1 MIDAAFVDEG
11 FLVCVNGKR
20 ETVRG
25 VVITASMDT
34 PAKAE
39 AQHFMHHNGNFGCPF
54 CLNPGENVSTETKK
68 KSTVHVYPC
77 KEYPLRTREGTI
89 ENVRDALKSEKPVS
103 FLFLSSFF
111 FLFFLFFSLLFILIF
126 FFFEKK
132 LFSSSFSSALQ
143 VQGVKSA
150 SIFLLFPM
158 FCFIWGSQRTTCTL
172 SVLVS
177 QRS

>member
-1 MIDAAFVDEG
+1 MLLKTDLFVFFSFFFLLMIDAAFVDEG
-11 FLVCVNGKR
+11 FMVTVNEKR

-89 ENVRDALKSEKPVS
+89 ENARDALKSEKTVS

-111 FLFFLFFSLLFILIF
+111 SFSFFSFL
-126 FFFEKK
+126 
-132 LFSSSFSSALQ
+132 SFSS
-143 VQGVKSA
+143 
-150 SIFLLFPM
+150 
-158 FCFIWGSQRTTCTL
+158 
-172 SVLVS
+172 
-177 QRS
+177 

>member
-11 FLVCVNGKR
+11 FMVTVNEKR

-39 AQHFMHHNGNFGCPF
+39 AQHFMRHNGNFGCPF
-54 CLNPGENVSTETKK
+54 CLNSGENVSTETKK

-103 FLFLSSFF
+103 FLFLSSS
-111 FLFFLFFSLLFILIF
+111 FFSFFSFHLDF
-126 FFFEKK
+126 FFFFFFFFCTSGPRCQECVNISFVSDV
-132 LFSSSFSSALQ
+132 LFHL
-143 VQGVKSA
+143 GVPSGLHA
-150 SIFLLFPM
+150 R
-158 FCFIWGSQRTTCTL
+158 CL
-172 SVLVS
+172 SWCRKEADVAVV
-177 QRS
+177 R